1 MFPHAELWFSSP
13 WDLMVVASPQPIRY
27 DRAWLARLFADPRIG
42 ALGRDYLNVYRPEQ
56 YAGHLVM
63 GDAGTARLA
72 RRGGAIVHRD
82 DRPQLEFVAARS
94 FLASES
100 PGEVFDSL
108 IAIGAAADAAAPPEA
123 LAWALSAR
131 RGDPTG
137 VRYVD
142 AVRRAHPHEDAWAF
156 QAAAMWLTLGDS
168 SLADSALPRL
178 AGAGNRDAL
187 LLSGIVAAKRDQPA
201 LARRLLRRALAAG
214 ADETEARAVL
224 AVLAVREQ
232 RWGETGVEL
241 RRALAAAPRPST
253 FRRPYPRDWLGD
265 ALTPFA
271 LAGPAPLADTLL
283 AQALD
288 TRPGWASLYELE
300 GLVAIRLGRCGEAAE
315 RFLTLL
321 DFGLERPDGP
331 ELVARCRRG
340 LRP

>member
-1 MFPHAELWFSSP
+1 L
-13 WDLMVVASPQPIRY
+13 DLMVVASPQPIRY

-63 GDAGTARLA
+63 GDAGTARLV

-108 IAIGAAADAAAPPEA
+108 ITIGAAADAPAPPDP
-123 LAWALSAR
+123 LAWARSAR
-131 RGDPTG
+131 RAAPTG
-137 VRYVD
+137 
-142 AVRRAHPHEDAWAF
+142 
-156 QAAAMWLTLGDS
+156 
-168 SLADSALPRL
+168 
-178 AGAGNRDAL
+178 
-187 LLSGIVAAKRDQPA
+187 
-201 LARRLLRRALAAG
+201 G
-214 ADETEARAVL
+214 ADEAEARAVL
-224 AVLAVREQ
+224 AVLAAREQ
-232 RWGETGVEL
+232 RWGETGAEL

-271 LAGPAPLADTLL
+271 LDGPAPLADTLL

-288 TRPGWASLYELE
+288 TRPA
-300 GLVAIRLGRCGEAAE
+300 
-315 RFLTLL
+315 
-321 DFGLERPDGP
+321 
-331 ELVARCRRG
+331 
-340 LRP
+340 